1 MPILPLLKEQ
11 KMDQEFDRRIG
22 ECDVKIENAEKRIKG
37 ATGEDKKYL
46 AQRLKD
52 LDGVRK
58 KLVKDKNAS

>member
-1 MPILPLLKEQ
+1 
-11 KMDQEFDRRIG
+11 MDQEYDRRIG

-37 ATGEDKKYL
+37 ATGEDRKYL
-46 AQRLKD
+46 VQRLKD